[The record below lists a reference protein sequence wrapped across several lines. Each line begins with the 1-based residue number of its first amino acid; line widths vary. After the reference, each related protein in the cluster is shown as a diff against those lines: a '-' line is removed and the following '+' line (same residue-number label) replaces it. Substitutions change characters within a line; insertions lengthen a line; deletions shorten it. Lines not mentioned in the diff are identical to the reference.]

1 LGIASL
7 SLGYGGEDDGGIYHS
22 IYDDF
27 YWYTHFSDTDFSYG
41 RALSQT
47 VGTAVMRLADADVLP
62 YDFTGFADTIHK
74 YSDELQKLL
83 KQKQDEVTEQNKE
96 LQDGDLVANA
106 DPKKRYVP
114 PAFEEVPPHLNFAP
128 LLNASDT
135 LTRSAEHYQKALEAA
150 TKNGGL
156 TLAQASIQSLN
167 AKLIQS
173 ERKLTSADGLPG
185 RPWFKHMI
193 YAPGFYTGY
202 GVKTIPGVREAIE
215 QKKWKEAEQ
224 QIAIVGTIL
233 QDESLLIDS
242 AAAQLER
249 HQ

>member
-1 LGIASL
+1 
-7 SLGYGGEDDGGIYHS
+7 
-22 IYDDF
+22 
-27 YWYTHFSDTDFSYG
+27 
-41 RALSQT
+41 
-47 VGTAVMRLADADVLP
+47 MRLADADVLP
-62 YDFTGFADTIHK
+62 YDFEAFADTIHK

-83 KQKQDEVTEQNKE
+83 KQKQDEITEQNKE

-114 PAFEEVPPHLNFAP
+114 PVFEEVPPHLNFAP

-135 LTRSAEHYQKALEAA
+135 LTRSAEHYQKALETA

-156 TLAQASIQSLN
+156 TLGQASIQSLN

-173 ERKLTSADGLPG
+173 ERKLASADGLPG

-233 QDESLLIDS
+233 QDESVLIDS
-242 AAAQLER
+242 AAAELER